1 MTNRSARNPAFMRAA
16 FIRTLGGPD
25 AIEYGHLPVPAPGPE
40 DVLLRMEA
48 VAVNHVDLLIR
59 SGAYATQLEFPFI
72 VGRDVV
78 GTVQAVGSDVRS
90 LAPGDRAWSNS
101 LGHAGRQGS
110 FSEFVL
116 AAAERVYRLPAGVTA
131 EKAVAVLHGGAT
143 AYLGLVREA
152 CLIAGETVVI
162 LGAGGAVGS
171 AAVQIAVSLG
181 ARVLAVAAG
190 ADLGWVTGLGAQSV
204 LDYRE
209 PQLHRR
215 LEELTDGGAE
225 VAWDCSGSMK
235 VNHLATLL
243 GVGGR
248 IIHTAGI
255 HARQDIDTGALYVR
269 DISLHGFA
277 ISNASVA
284 DLDAAATLL
293 NALFAGRGIEARLGM
308 ILPLSAAARSHQL
321 LEQGTRHGIGGKIV
335 LIPTH

>member
-152 CLIAGETVVI
+152 CLIAVKRWSFWVPEGQSARLPCKSLSPWGPGCLPWLLERTS
-162 LGAGGAVGS
+162 AGSPGS
-171 AAVQIAVSLG
+171 GPSRYWITASRSSIAVWKSSPT
-181 ARVLAVAAG
+181 AVRK
-190 ADLGWVTGLGAQSV
+190 W
-204 LDYRE
+204 
-209 PQLHRR
+209 P
-215 LEELTDGGAE
+215 
-225 VAWDCSGSMK
+225 
-235 VNHLATLL
+235 
-243 GVGGR
+243 
-248 IIHTAGI
+248 GI
-255 HARQDIDTGALYVR
+255 VPD
-269 DISLHGFA
+269 
-277 ISNASVA
+277 
-284 DLDAAATLL
+284 
-293 NALFAGRGIEARLGM
+293 
-308 ILPLSAAARSHQL
+308 P
-321 LEQGTRHGIGGKIV
+321 
-335 LIPTH
+335 